1 MKTPIIG
8 LLVLFPHVAL
18 SAVPNKFTPN
28 TPAKAAEVNAN
39 FEHLGTK
46 TEENKTAI
54 SANTSKSNT
63 NTSAIS
69 ENTNKITT
77 NSTSISS
84 NTQRIQNNET
94 TITNNAELISANLT
108 SVSANAASITS
119 NTQRIQSNET
129 AMASSAET
137 IAANSTA
144 ISANAS
150 GISANETTINTLS
163 TRLDNVPTKES
174 IDSALAEIDSRLAAI
189 EGAGGSELEKGK
201 LSVDVDCTNDPAALQ
216 TAFADTINVSNVD
229 FFITGNCYGDINVVR
244 GSEGQE
250 FLFVAGRAIS
260 ISAKDPQARA
270 GLIPNDE
277 TGRVGVNSGL
287 SGGLYLTNLDI
298 QAGEGDFNPVAY
310 YRNGH
315 GSVNNVTITGSSWT
329 GILVQEGAQV
339 YFSGITVSESS
350 TGIFARS
357 NAVLRFFNDNT
368 INVNN
373 FGIELFTASSLNQQ
387 GNINVTVNEGH
398 AIKLES
404 SSTWQMH
411 GNRTLSSSGSVY
423 INSGS
428 SMVVNEMTLPS
439 GNLDIHQGVMQS
451 HSNLMIENGD
461 LSVSLGGSLA
471 FNSLTTNHM
480 HTDSSSSIRGSDLT
494 ANTNVMIKDGSAAI
508 VNNFTVSGVFDLAQ
522 SANAEVQNLTVT
534 EDINVSG
541 SSSLIVPGLLSAQ
554 KNLNVVVDAYVE
566 ANRFESNG
574 SLYADRGTFM
584 FYEYGVMET
593 LDMKMS
599 KGEIRN
605 PSLNTEQW
613 SGVSEGSSLRVYPS
627 EVDASVDV
635 VFGNIRLGQGSD
647 LFANDLMMADLSID
661 DTSHARLERM
671 TLSSVNMIGASSARI
686 MESDV
691 TNQMNVQEG
700 SSVVIE
706 NSTLSVPNGIHISDS
721 KAHVWGEN
729 NGTQASQFNCNGVS
743 VLHLEGW
750 NKLDHENRT
759 VDNSTNC
766 VDADTWNNVL
776 NNFLG
781 SFGQ

>member
-8 LLVLFPHVAL
+8 LLVLFPQLAL

-28 TPAKAAEVNAN
+28 TPAKATEVNAN
-39 FEHLGTK
+39 FEHLDNK
-46 TEENKTAI
+46 TEENKTTI
-54 SANTSKSNT
+54 SANTAKTNT
-63 NTSAIS
+63 NANTIS
-69 ENTNKITT
+69 ENTTKITT
-77 NSTSISS
+77 NSTSISA
-84 NTQRIQNNET
+84 NTQRIQDNET
-94 TITNNAELISANLT
+94 AIASSSEGISANT
-108 SVSANAASITS
+108 AGVSANSALITS
-119 NTQRIQSNET
+119 NAQRIEGNET
-129 AMASSAET
+129 KITNHAET
-137 IAANSTA
+137 IATNSTA
-144 ISANAS
+144 ISTNMS
-150 GISANETTINTLS
+150 SITANETAINSLS
-163 TRLDNVPTKES
+163 TAISNAPTQAE
-174 IDSALAEIDSRLAAI
+174 IDSALAEIDNRLSA
-189 EGAGGSELEKGK
+189 LESADGTSLVNGK
-201 LSVDVDCTNDPAALQ
+201 LAIDVDCTNDPAALQ
-216 TAFADTINVSNVD
+216 AAFADTINVSNVD

-244 GSEGQE
+244 GTEGQE
-250 FLFVAGRAIS
+250 FLFIAGRAIS
-260 ISAKDPQARA
+260 ISAKDPEARA

-287 SGGLYLTNLDI
+287 SGGLYLTNIDI

-315 GSVNNVTITGSSWT
+315 GSVNNVTISGSNWT

-339 YFSGITVSESS
+339 YFSGITVTESS

-411 GNRTLSSSGSVY
+411 GNRTLSSGGSVY

-428 SMVVNEMTLPS
+428 SMVVNDMTLPS

-451 HSNLMIENGD
+451 HSSLMIENGD
-461 LSVSLGGSLA
+461 LSVSMNGSLS

-480 HTDSSSSIRGSDLT
+480 HADSSSSIRGSDLT
-494 ANTNVMIKDGSAAI
+494 ANANVMIKDGSAAN

-522 SANAEVQNLTVT
+522 SANAEIQNLTVV

-541 SSSLIVPGLLSAQ
+541 SSSLIVPGLLRAQ

-566 ANRFESNG
+566 ANRFESDG

-647 LFANDLMMADLSID
+647 LFANDLMMVELSID

-759 VDNSTNC
+759 IDNSTNC